1 MFSFFFCR
9 MVLKAT
15 GYKSVPINGLPSDHK
30 KCESQLFVRL
40 ISFTGLYLCGW
51 LKRGPVA
58 KKLGGL
64 GKKIVACWQHMRDI
78 EGVWKSEKAGSK
90 GLMQLIERERGE
102 EEEIHFHCVDRSR
115 DAKKDIWHAA
125 C

>member
-30 KCESQLFVRL
+30 KCESQLFRIVPNVR
-40 ISFTGLYLCGW
+40 GLYLCGW
-51 LKRGPVA
+51 LKRGPV
-58 KKLGGL
+58 GGL

-102 EEEIHFHCVDRSR
+102 EGKIIGCGRKLMP
-115 DAKKDIWHAA
+115 KKKTKEN
-125 C
+125 

>member
-1 MFSFFFCR
+1 MKTCSFFFFCR

-40 ISFTGLYLCGW
+40 MSIEKRSYFKSSFTGLYLCGW

-58 KKLGGL
+58 MKLGGL
-64 GKKIVACWQHMRDI
+64 GKKILLHV
-78 EGVWKSEKAGSK
+78 GSICETLK
-90 GLMQLIERERGE
+90 VFGR
-102 EEEIHFHCVDRSR
+102 
-115 DAKKDIWHAA
+115 AKKQEAKD
-125 C
+125 